1 MLSHLVPLG
10 ERFFEMAERMK
21 SVGFSAFW
29 PLLEWQESFCDSPE
43 ELALC
48 RQVRIEVTKELLGNF
63 WPHPYLR
70 DDPGPGYRSPLLQ
83 QLRKARA
90 ERGYSFDTYDRSK
103 PWLLELDPCK
113 FRRIEFAFTHKKDA
127 ETRRAPYLERHSELR
142 RQEVARYATSM
153 SLEAAD
159 QEFLRRALCV
169 VVLADALREVGFQPS
184 KEAGRRTGTNLVEK
198 PLAGGWRLSWSV
210 DYPNLYQPTG
220 TRPQDQHG
228 FLDIQLDLL
237 PPRRKR
243 GEPKSI
249 ASAPLRIGYN
259 FAAPIDATE
268 WDYGSFLTM
277 PELETL
283 LRAHAKVYS
292 LMSEEIEQ
300 ALLTGLRSLAAE

>member
-1 MLSHLVPLG
+1 
-10 ERFFEMAERMK
+10 
-21 SVGFSAFW
+21 
-29 PLLEWQESFCDSPE
+29 
-43 ELALC
+43 
-48 RQVRIEVTKELLGNF
+48 
-63 WPHPYLR
+63 
-70 DDPGPGYRSPLLQ
+70 
-83 QLRKARA
+83 
-90 ERGYSFDTYDRSK
+90 
-103 PWLLELDPCK
+103 
-113 FRRIEFAFTHKKDA
+113 
-127 ETRRAPYLERHSELR
+127 
-142 RQEVARYATSM
+142 
-153 SLEAAD
+153 
-159 QEFLRRALCV
+159 
-169 VVLADALREVGFQPS
+169 
-184 KEAGRRTGTNLVEK
+184 
-198 PLAGGWRLSWSV
+198 V
-210 DYPNLYQPTG
+210 DHPNLYQPTG

-300 ALLTGLRSLAAE
+300 ALLSGLRSLAAE